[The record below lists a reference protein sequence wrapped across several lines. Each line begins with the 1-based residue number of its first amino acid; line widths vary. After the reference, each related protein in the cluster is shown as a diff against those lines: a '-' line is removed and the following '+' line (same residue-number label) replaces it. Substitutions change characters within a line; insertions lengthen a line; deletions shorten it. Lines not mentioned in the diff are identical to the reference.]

1 MTESVTLPVSAP
13 PPVNPVPAMT
23 LTVFGTAPL
32 TAETEIAIDEFDA
45 DVRRPCASTVKLPTV
60 LALP

>member
-1 MTESVTLPVSAP
+1 
-13 PPVNPVPAMT
+13 MT

-32 TAETEIAIDEFDA
+32 TAATEIAIDEFDA
-45 DVRRPCASTVKLPTV
+45 DVIRPCASTVKDPTV